1 MKQDLENKIHPITSS
16 MNWVGLGQSMLDNKL
31 FQEKKNEDKVTTST
45 TRVRLG
51 QSMLDNK
58 LF

>member
-1 MKQDLENKIHPITSS
+1 MKWDLELFEVNFIVIWHCETRSRKQDPQDRRE
-16 MNWVGLGQSMLDNKL
+16 
-31 FQEKKNEDKVTTST
+31 
-45 TRVRLG
+45 VRLG